1 MNNIILYWFFHFLF
15 LYDEYEYEYEFRVEK
30 NSMNK
35 TKYKIEK
42 FSYLECSQFEKV
54 SLKRKL
60 P

>member
-1 MNNIILYWFFHFLF
+1 MNNIILYWFFHFL
-15 LYDEYEYEYEFRVEK
+15 LLCDEYEYEFKVEK